1 MMPER
6 RQAHRREPIVVE
18 VRGEDVE
25 ARPLPWIQRND
36 LGNAV
41 IGQYTSMLN
50 STMRSYVNPKTN
62 APELQMYLNDKLGD
76 PVEILNMAYP
86 GLDIRDE
93 WEWPELYELIYAA
106 LDVNELG
113 HLKDLIDPNFRTPT
127 NDGGTSSSGMAKR
140 VEGILNLPSSLSS
153 ESSESEMKTS
163 EDSPMEK
170 SSTSSEKE
178 TENSGTKDGGSS
190 A

>member
-1 MMPER
+1 MAER
-6 RQAHRREPIVVE
+6 RQAHRREPIIVE
-18 VRGEDVE
+18 IREEEVE

-41 IGQYTSMLN
+41 IEQYTAMLN
-50 STMRSYVNPKTN
+50 STMRSYVNPETKV
-62 APELQMYLNDKLGD
+62 PELQMYLNDKLGN
-76 PVEILNMAYP
+76 PIEILSMAYP
-86 GLDIRDE
+86 NLDIKDE
-93 WEWPELYELIYAA
+93 WEWPEIYELIYAA

-113 HLKDLIDPNFRTPT
+113 HLRDLIDPNFQTPT
-127 NDGGTSSSGMAKR
+127 SAGGTSSSGMAKR

-153 ESSESEMKTS
+153 ESLESETKTS

-178 TENSGTKDGGSS
+178 TENSGMKDGGSS